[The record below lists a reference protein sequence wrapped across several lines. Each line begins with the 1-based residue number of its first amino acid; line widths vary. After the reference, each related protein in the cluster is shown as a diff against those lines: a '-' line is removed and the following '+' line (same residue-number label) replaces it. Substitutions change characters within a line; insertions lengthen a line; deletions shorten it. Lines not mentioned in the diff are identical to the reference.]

1 MKTLWPMAFGV
12 VFGLLAAGVLLLASR
27 QPVGEVIQ
35 LSPPP
40 TPSPLIVHVSGS
52 VIQPGVYTFPQS
64 GRVQDAIQAAGGFLP
79 EADDQA
85 LNLAAPLQ
93 DGQLIRVPLVQPKQA
108 GPAVEDQDS
117 SRSLPVLIQPD
128 DRLVNINYATL
139 EELDTLPGIGP
150 VTAQKIIDF
159 REANGPFISI
169 EAIQDVSGIGPA
181 TFGRIKDLISV
192 NTP

>member
-12 VFGLLAAGVLLLASR
+12 VFGLLAAGVLLLVSR
-27 QPVGEVIQ
+27 QPGGEPIH

-40 TPSPLIVHVSGS
+40 TPSPLIVHVSGG
-52 VIQPGVYTFPQS
+52 VANPGVYTFPQS
-64 GRVQDAIQAAGGFLP
+64 GRVQDAIQAAGGFLA

-93 DGQLIRVPLVQPKQA
+93 DGQLIRVPLKQA
-108 GPAVEDQDS
+108 EQSAPPSEGKSGTVQTAPTQAGNG
-117 SRSLPVLIQPD
+117 
-128 DRLVNINYATL
+128 LVNINSATL

-159 REANGPFISI
+159 REANGPFASV
-169 EAIQDVSGIGPA
+169 EAIQDVAGIGPA
-181 TFGRIKDLISV
+181 TFERLKDLITV
-192 NTP
+192 Y